1 MIEIRQLSKTFANHP
16 VLDEVSFNAGR
27 GERIALLGSNG
38 AGKTTLLRILATYIS
53 AAAGFGKIGG
63 FDIFED
69 SLSIRAITGY
79 LPEHVPLYNDMRV
92 AEYLKFRGRLHG
104 MKRPQMRKRIHDVIA
119 DCDLSHWRSS
129 KIGSLSHGLRHRVG
143 LADAMLHEPKVLLL
157 DDPAS
162 GCDPYQTE
170 KTTALLADP
179 ERGAERTLIFTS
191 HSRETVL
198 EIATRVIFIER
209 GRILTDTTDV
219 ARLKDNTLTVM
230 FGKWKEEY
238 DSSKETQSK

>member
-1 MIEIRQLSKTFANHP
+1 MIEIRQLSKTFAKHSA
-16 VLDEVSFNAGR
+16 LDEFSFSAGL
-27 GERIALLGSNG
+27 GERRALLGSNG
-38 AGKTTLLRILATYIS
+38 AGKNNPATHLATYIP
-53 AAAGFGKIGG
+53 AASGFGKIGG
-63 FDIFED
+63 FDLFEE

-92 AEYLKFRGRLHG
+92 AEYLKFRGRLHN
-104 MKRPQMRKRIHDVIA
+104 MKRPQVRKRVHDVIA
-119 DCDLSHWRSS
+119 DCDLSQWRTS

-170 KTTALLADP
+170 KTTAFLADP
-179 ERGAERTLIFTS
+179 KRGAERTLIFTS

-198 EIATRVIFIER
+198 KIATRAIFIER
-209 GRILTDTTDV
+209 GRIMADTTDL
-219 ARLKDNTLTVM
+219 ARLKDHSLVDM
-230 FGKWKEEY
+230 FGKWKEEFE
-238 DSSKETQSK
+238 SSKETTAK